1 LQALASKAQFIET
14 RRQRD
19 EQYQQEREAQFDA
32 ALERNRVAFESSR
45 AEYEC
50 IVAADL
56 DKHRQML
63 EAKAH
68 EKHQRNM
75 EVCRGVACD
84 LVDFAMRV
92 GDYMQQSNG
101 APMLPK
107 EWRDLV
113 SLFLSSTPLFAPAE
127 QALAVADPDFND
139 DIIDSSEADAA
150 DSAPVKAAQEES
162 VKQALVLDDAE
173 YVDFVMGEGAWIVS
187 AAKADAETGVDSSRV
202 ADAPLG
208 RVISECAAVI
218 APPPAAVEVPD
229 IPRPQ
234 NRIVVV
240 GAPCSGVS
248 KQCALLSDAL
258 GCTVFTV
265 DALVQAAIIAAD
277 ASGGDDVDPNSDAGL
292 GKRAKASAG
301 SGAAVEDEVTVKLIV
316 NAIKKLAPGR
326 GWILDAFP
334 STAAQA
340 ALLEGALSG
349 YADPVEPPPPPPPS
363 ILAPAPPVSSSA
375 ASKAPPP
382 KSGALIYVC
391 LSVADDIALKRGRCV
406 KPSHELNRFPLTFA
420 QHVFP

>member
-1 LQALASKAQFIET
+1 VFFCNNYVSLPPLYFCNILRMYET
-14 RRQRD
+14 M
-19 EQYQQEREAQFDA
+19 
-32 ALERNRVAFESSR
+32 
-45 AEYEC
+45 
-50 IVAADL
+50 VAADL
-56 DKHRQML
+56 DKHKQML

-75 EVCRGVACD
+75 EMCRGVACD
-84 LVDFAMRV
+84 LVDFAIRV

-101 APMLPK
+101 VPMLPK

-113 SLFLSSTPLFAPAE
+113 SLFLSSTPLFAPAQE
-127 QALAVADPDFND
+127 AYVPVDPDLND
-139 DIIDSSEADAA
+139 DIVDSSEPEADEGAA
-150 DSAPVKAAQEES
+150 VKAAQEES

-173 YVDFVMGEGAWIVS
+173 YVDFVLGGGAWIVS
-187 AAKADAETGVDSSRV
+187 AAKADAETGVDASRV
-202 ADAPLG
+202 ADEALG

-258 GCTVFTV
+258 GCSVFTV

-277 ASGGDDVDPNSDAGL
+277 ASSSDDVDPNSDAGL
-292 GKRAKASAG
+292 GKAAKASAV
-301 SGAAVEDEVTVKLIV
+301 SGAAVDDSVIVKLII
-316 NAIKKLAPGR
+316 NAIKKLATGR
-326 GWILDAFP
+326 GWILDSFP

-340 ALLEGALSG
+340 ALLEGALTG

-363 ILAPAPPVSSSA
+363 ILAPAPAVSA
-375 ASKAPPP
+375 AAAMNAPPP
-382 KSGALIYVC
+382 KSGALV
-391 LSVADDIALKRGRCV
+391 
-406 KPSHELNRFPLTFA
+406 
-420 QHVFP
+420 